1 MTLQL
6 VDGKF
11 RDSRWQEGR
20 WVLDSFK
27 DVNGSMNWDQV
38 PTYGY
43 ALLAVQSCQLCIC
56 QRAVTQCAALIVKS
70 LHDRSSIL
78 VIAQQVFHF
87 RSCINAPRIKA
98 LLHGDFCL
106 SHGQACTLKFNGR
119 ACDCKGD

>member
-27 DVNGSMNWDQV
+27 DANGSMNWDQV
-38 PTYGY
+38 PTYRH

-56 QRAVTQCAALIVKS
+56 QRAVMNVL
-70 LHDRSSIL
+70 
-78 VIAQQVFHF
+78 
-87 RSCINAPRIKA
+87 P
-98 LLHGDFCL
+98 
-106 SHGQACTLKFNGR
+106 
-119 ACDCKGD
+119 